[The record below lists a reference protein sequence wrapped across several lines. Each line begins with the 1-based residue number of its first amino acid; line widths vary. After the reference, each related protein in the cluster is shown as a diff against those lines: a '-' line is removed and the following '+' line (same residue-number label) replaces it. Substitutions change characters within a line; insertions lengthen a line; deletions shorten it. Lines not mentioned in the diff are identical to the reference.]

1 MKISSGKLPKIA
13 VLGGTGDQGG
23 GLALRWSL
31 AGYQVTLGSRS
42 VERASALADQLNKQY
57 KGAELEGAG
66 NRVAASAAEV
76 VVLTVPYNF
85 QRTTVEEVCEVIDGK
100 ILVDVTV
107 PLLPPKV
114 ARVHLP
120 EGGSAVV
127 SIQKLLGS
135 SVRVVSAFQNIS
147 AQHLRNLDEPIEC
160 DVLVCGDDVE
170 AREVVIDLANAGGMR
185 GVHAG
190 PLVNS
195 VVAEALTSVL
205 IGINRRYKVP
215 GAGISITGLSGE
227 TAGLR

>member
-1 MKISSGKLPKIA
+1 M
-13 VLGGTGDQGG
+13 
-23 GLALRWSL
+23 
-31 AGYQVTLGSRS
+31 
-42 VERASALADQLNKQY
+42 
-57 KGAELEGAG
+57 
-66 NRVAASAAEV
+66 
-76 VVLTVPYNF
+76 
-85 QRTTVEEVCEVIDGK
+85 
-100 ILVDVTV
+100 
-107 PLLPPKV
+107 
-114 ARVHLP
+114 HLP

-170 AREVVIDLANAGGMR
+170 AREVVIDLAKAGGMR

-195 VVAEALTSVL
+195 VVAEALTSIL

-227 TAGLR
+227 TTGPR

>member
-1 MKISSGKLPKIA
+1 M
-13 VLGGTGDQGG
+13 
-23 GLALRWSL
+23 
-31 AGYQVTLGSRS
+31 
-42 VERASALADQLNKQY
+42 ADQLNKEY
-57 KGAELEGAG
+57 EGVRLEGAG

-85 QRTTVEEVCEVIDGK
+85 QRATVEEVREVIDGK

-107 PLLPPKV
+107 PLVPPKV

-120 EGGSAVV
+120 EGGSAVLSV
-127 SIQKLLGS
+127 QKLLGS

-147 AQHLRNLDEPIEC
+147 AQHLRNFDDRIEC

-170 AREVVIDLANAGGMR
+170 AREVVIDLAKAGKMR
-185 GVHAG
+185 GIHGG